1 MVAAAVGGSAALG
14 LVGSAMSS
22 NAASSAA
29 KSQSKAAQNA
39 ANMSMQQYS

>member
-1 MVAAAVGGSAALG
+1 MVAAAVGIGAATG

-29 KSQSKAAQNA
+29 NAQSKAA
-39 ANMSMQQYS
+39 